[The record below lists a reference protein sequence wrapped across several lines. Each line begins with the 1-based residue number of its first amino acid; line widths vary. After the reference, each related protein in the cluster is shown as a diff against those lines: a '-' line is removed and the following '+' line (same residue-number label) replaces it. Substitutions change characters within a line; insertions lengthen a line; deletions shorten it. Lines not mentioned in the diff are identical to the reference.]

1 MPADTVTL
9 LTSAS
14 MALITLLSGALLAAV
29 PWLTRRREA
38 FAVTVP
44 ESAQADPRIRRLK
57 RAYLAVELAISV
69 ASAVAAVPLTAASPL
84 ALTVVVCLPVA
95 SGFVLMLAFRSR
107 VRAIKRAEGWEA
119 RGSVSSAF
127 VGHGDD
133 GVPGALPLAWELLHV
148 PVMLATLAL
157 AMALY
162 PSMPDQVPVHYNMAG
177 EVDSLMEKG
186 WRVVLMPVAIQAF
199 LAACLVVTHWM
210 ILRSRRPTSPE
221 SPAASAIAYGMFAR
235 AQSVTL
241 LITGLAINTCM
252 ALMPLAFAGVV
263 SSLFA
268 IAALLVVS
276 VAVCA
281 LGIGVS
287 LVYGQSG
294 SRLLRRMGAS
304 SRLDFDDDECW
315 RAGIFYVNRDD
326 PSVVVPKRFGVG
338 WAMNWGNP
346 RSWAIMAGFVV
357 LIAAFMVGI
366 CLLAG

>member
-1 MPADTVTL
+1 MPADTVAL
-9 LTSAS
+9 LTGAS
-14 MALITLLSGALLAAV
+14 MALITLLSGAFLAAV

-44 ESAQADPRIRRLK
+44 ESAQQDPRIRRLK
-57 RAYLAVELAISV
+57 RTYLVVELAVSA
-69 ASAVAAVPLTAASPL
+69 ASAAAAVPLTTASPL

-95 SGFVLMLAFRSR
+95 SGFALMLVFRSR

-119 RGSVSSAF
+119 RGSVSAAF
-127 VGHGDD
+127 VGHED
-133 GVPGALPLAWELLHV
+133 GSVPGALPLSWELLHV

-157 AMALY
+157 TLALY
-162 PSMPDQVPVHYNMAG
+162 PSMPEQVPVHFNMAG
-177 EVDSLMEKG
+177 EVDSLMDKD
-186 WRVVLMPVAIQAF
+186 WRVVIMPMAIQAF
-199 LAACLVVTHWM
+199 LAACLMVTHWM
-210 ILRSRRPTSPE
+210 MLRSKRPSSPE

-235 AQSVTL
+235 AQSVAL
-241 LITGLAINTCM
+241 LVTGLAISACM
-252 ALMPLAFAGVV
+252 ALMPLTFAGMV
-263 SSLFA
+263 SSFA
-268 IAALLVVS
+268 SFVTILVVS
-276 VAVCA
+276 VAVCV

-294 SRLLRRMGAS
+294 SRLLRRMGAA

-315 RAGIFYVNRDD
+315 RAGVFYVNRDD

-346 RSWAIMAGFVV
+346 RSWAIMGGFVV
-357 LIAAFMVGI
+357 LIVAFMVGI